1 MDEREGDAVRFQNF
15 TTVESVAILN
25 SGLIGGAIVTVL
37 TAAAAISHSK
47 PVISTPTFG
56 TAVDTNSWF
65 LVNQRGYYVK
75 IRTNVWPVKL
85 EVPLDS
91 EGVLTNRQSDMGIV
105 GTILPREIYVPGFR
119 IMPIQGSSNIL
130 TIQSLKNRGH
140 IITITDF

>member
-1 MDEREGDAVRFQNF
+1 MKFSNF
-15 TTVESVAILN
+15 TFCESVAILIC
-25 SGLIGGAIVTVL
+25 GLIGGAIVTVL
-37 TAAAAISHSK
+37 SAAAAISHSK
-47 PVISTPTFG
+47 PFLSTPTFG

-75 IRTNVWPVKL
+75 VRTNVWPVKL

-91 EGVLTNRQSDMGIV
+91 EGVLTNRQFDMGIT
-105 GTILPREIYVPGFR
+105 GTILSRDIYIPGFR
-119 IMPIQGSSNIL
+119 IMPVQGSSNIL